1 MYTNKTP
8 NLELP
13 QWQLDDYLQPI
24 ADLNP
29 AFAKLDTS
37 ITESNT
43 KLSEALQK
51 VQELTQQVTEDMAAI
66 EQAKKDIQKNAT
78 DITDINQVLDGVKL
92 KEAEVDAALKQIG
105 LNVTKLFNNDLNIVR
120 DLTALV
126 DAETTRA
133 KAQEEIIDTKA
144 TSAAVAAAD
153 AQNLAETSKSFAEE
167 AKNSAAEAAQ
177 SASDSATQATQAQET
192 ATAVQENFNTNV
204 KPQVQEAKDAALAA
218 QQSAE
223 AANRQATLSAGYA
236 SNAARDAAT
245 ATETATSADEKATE
259 ALEKATQA
267 QTDAAQ
273 AKTDAQTASEQ
284 TTQAATSA
292 STAETKATEA
302 AASASTAEE
311 NATAAAADAES
322 AKQDAASAK
331 AEADA
336 AKLSADAA
344 AQSAASAEE
353 SAGTAATTSADA
365 MLKAETVETGFNQLK
380 DTEWPAYKEGI
391 DQSIEQLRGEIPTAE
406 SLAEDFVGK
415 TGAQEMEGPLT
426 INAIDSDGGLI
437 VKCDGQFGGISIT
450 DSTDTSNATTA
461 LSIAELQLSAPI
473 DSDNFYRIF
482 LNSQYVSG
490 TGILNVTTNTKNNT
504 TTTPTIIRGVADPIQ
519 LSDAATKKYV
529 DSLVTPLH
537 IVTAASIGTVYNNSI
552 TILLSESVNEVY
564 GGVGTIFTDT
574 IPIYF
579 SLDSN
584 NNGFMAFFEG
594 TFNKSG
600 TSITKIDNSIITL
613 SVTTIAQ
620 TVLST
625 AVKEASL
632 IFFVK

>member
-1 MYTNKTP
+1 MYSNKTP

-43 KLSEALQK
+43 KLSDALQK

-177 SASDSATQATQAQET
+177 SASDSAAQAAQAQET
-192 ATAVQENFNTNV
+192 AESVKQDFETNV
-204 KPQVQEAKDAALAA
+204 RPQVQEAKDAALAA

-273 AKTDAQTASEQ
+273 AKTDAQAATEQ
-284 TTQAATSA
+284 ATQAATSA
-292 STAETKATEA
+292 STAETKANEA

-311 NATAAAADAES
+311 NATTAAADAES

-365 MLKAETVETGFNQLK
+365 MLKAETVENGFNQLK
-380 DTEWPAYKEGI
+380 ETEWPAYKEGI
-391 DQSIEQLRGEIPTAE
+391 DQSIEQLRGDIPTAE
-406 SLAEDFVGK
+406 TFADDFVKKNPSSGQTVGNYFLSVKADNGYAVSLNPEGCVTIHREGK
-415 TGAQEMEGPLT
+415 DVRLF
-426 INAIDSDGGLI
+426 NDGI
-437 VKCDGQFGGISIT
+437 YT
-450 DSTDTSNATTA
+450 DFEHMR
-461 LSIAELQLSAPI
+461 L
-473 DSDNFYRIF
+473 
-482 LNSQYVSG
+482 G
-490 TGILNVTTNTKNNT
+490 TYKVA
-504 TTTPTIIRGVADPIQ
+504 TPTEDNH
-519 LSDAATKKYV
+519 AATKEYV
-529 DSLVTPLH
+529 DSKIKDLNIMRVISVGFSNENTFYVDAYKSTRTLILTMGIMANSAGEFVGMFVADDTYGYLH
-537 IVTAASIGTVYNNSI
+537 ILDASKNFKEVQLKYQSDNSTRHTFTMSSPVTNN
-552 TILLSESVNEVY
+552 
-564 GGVGTIFTDT
+564 
-574 IPIYF
+574 IPIIRVAGIYI
-579 SLDSN
+579 S
-584 NNGFMAFFEG
+584 
-594 TFNKSG
+594 
-600 TSITKIDNSIITL
+600 
-613 SVTTIAQ
+613 
-620 TVLST
+620 
-625 AVKEASL
+625 
-632 IFFVK
+632 

>member
-29 AFAKLDTS
+29 AFAKLDSSVSET
-37 ITESNT
+37 NT
-43 KLSEALQK
+43 KLAEALQK

-78 DITDINQVLDGVKL
+78 DITDINQVLNGVKL

-105 LNVTKLFNNDLNIVR
+105 LNVTKLFNNDLNIVK

-126 DAETTRA
+126 NAETTRA

-167 AKNSAAEAAQ
+167 AKNSAAEAAR

-192 ATAVQENFNTNV
+192 AESVKQDFETNV
-204 KPQVQEAKDAALAA
+204 RPQVQEAKDAALAA

-236 SNAARDAAT
+236 SNAARDAQT

-273 AKTDAQTASEQ
+273 AKTDTQTASEQ
-284 TTQAATSA
+284 ATQAATSA

-302 AASASTAEE
+302 AASANTAEE

-344 AQSAASAEE
+344 AQSAASADE

-365 MLKAETVETGFNQLK
+365 LLKAETVETEFNQLK
-380 DTEWPAYKEGI
+380 DTEWPSYKQGI
-391 DQSIEQLRGEIPTAE
+391 DQSIEQLR
-406 SLAEDFVGK
+406 EDTVNKSYVEENFLSK
-415 TGAQEMEGPLT
+415 TVAGAQYVNDLVIVGEDSNGVGVYPEGKIVIASANAAKDPHTYGPDGFYNVYNVEQNLYT
-426 INAIDSDGGLI
+426 LGNFKVASPIN
-437 VKCDGQFGGISIT
+437 
-450 DSTDTSNATTA
+450 
-461 LSIAELQLSAPI
+461 
-473 DSDNFYRIF
+473 DN
-482 LNSQYVSG
+482 
-490 TGILNVTTNTKNNT
+490 
-504 TTTPTIIRGVADPIQ
+504 
-519 LSDAATKKYV
+519 DAATKGYV
-529 DSLVTPLH
+529 DSHTAKLKSVFLDVCTINDNIKITFLRASISELVGGLLITQAMNDSSQPVMIYLTFDSESISGFLIDNDGTKYEAFGYNIITVNDDNITFKNPFTATPLQYGVH
-537 IVTAASIGTVYNNSI
+537 TVD
-552 TILLSESVNEVY
+552 TGMLLFYE
-564 GGVGTIFTDT
+564 
-574 IPIYF
+574 
-579 SLDSN
+579 
-584 NNGFMAFFEG
+584 
-594 TFNKSG
+594 
-600 TSITKIDNSIITL
+600 
-613 SVTTIAQ
+613 
-620 TVLST
+620 
-625 AVKEASL
+625 
-632 IFFVK
+632 

>member
-29 AFAKLDTS
+29 AFAKLDSSVSET
-37 ITESNT
+37 NT
-43 KLSEALQK
+43 KLAEALQK

-105 LNVTKLFNNDLNIVR
+105 LNVTKLFNNDLNIVK

-192 ATAVQENFNTNV
+192 ATSVQEDFNANV

-236 SNAARDAAT
+236 SNAARDAASMVDAANT
-245 ATETATSADEKATE
+245 ATETASTAKETADE
-259 ALEKATQA
+259 ALEKAKTAETNSSSALEQA
-267 QTDAAQ
+267 
-273 AKTDAQTASEQ
+273 
-284 TTQAATSA
+284 TQAAVSA
-292 STAETKATEA
+292 STAENKATEA
-302 AASASTAEE
+302 AASANTAEE
-311 NATAAAADAES
+311 NATTAAADAES

-336 AKLSADAA
+336 AKLSAEAA

-380 DTEWPAYKEGI
+380 ETEWPAYKEGI
-391 DQSIEQLRGEIPTAE
+391 DQSIVQLRGEIPSAE
-406 SLAEDFVGK
+406 SLASDFVEKNPNEVQIIKNHVLSVETNADGLAK
-415 TGAQEMEGPLT
+415 SAVELHPEGYVTLNPEEGNDVR
-426 INAIDSDGGLI
+426 IFSDGIYQSAERDTLVPYKVGEP
-437 VKCDGQFGGISIT
+437 T
-450 DSTDTSNATTA
+450 DQAH
-461 LSIAELQLSAPI
+461 
-473 DSDNFYRIF
+473 
-482 LNSQYVSG
+482 
-490 TGILNVTTNTKNNT
+490 
-504 TTTPTIIRGVADPIQ
+504 
-519 LSDAATKKYV
+519 AATKAYV
-529 DSLVTPLH
+529 DSQKNSFSLSYGGG
-537 IVTAASIGTVYNNSI
+537 TATDNLSYRLAELTEDSVDLFIFMVGTIKDTANTILFIGYNNIVLNDATVSSTIHAI
-552 TILLSESVNEVY
+552 TFDGSTQNTGSESVSISV
-564 GGVGTIFTDT
+564 TKT
-574 IPIYF
+574 
-579 SLDSN
+579 
-584 NNGFMAFFEG
+584 
-594 TFNKSG
+594 NKKLA
-600 TSITKIDNSIITL
+600 ITAPPNITL
-613 SVTTIAQ
+613 TNGIVIYA
-620 TVLST
+620 
-625 AVKEASL
+625 
-632 IFFVK
+632 

>member
-37 ITESNT
+37 ITESNM
-43 KLSEALQK
+43 KLSDALQK

-66 EQAKKDIQKNAT
+66 EQAKADIQKNAG

-153 AQNLAETSKSFAEE
+153 AQNLAETSKTFAEE

-192 ATAVQENFNTNV
+192 AESVKQDFETNV
-204 KPQVQEAKDAALAA
+204 RPQVQEAKDAALAA

-245 ATETATSADEKATE
+245 ATETATSADKKATE

-284 TTQAATSA
+284 ATQAATSA

-302 AASASTAEE
+302 AASASTAEAS
-311 NATAAAADAES
+311 ATTAAADAES

-365 MLKAETVETGFNQLK
+365 MLKAEAVETGFNQLK

-391 DQSIEQLRGEIPTAE
+391 DQSIEQLRGEIST
-406 SLAEDFVGK
+406 AEDFVGK
-415 TGAQEMEGPLT
+415 TDAQEMEGPLT
-426 INAIDSDGGLI
+426 INNTMGSHGGLVI
-437 VKCDGQFGGISIT
+437 NNDGMFGGVTIT
-450 DSTDTSNATTA
+450 NSNDTSNAETT
-461 LSIAELQLSAPI
+461 LSQGELMLSAPI
-473 DSDNFYRIF
+473 DSDDYCRVF
-482 LNSQYVSG
+482 LNAEYKNGV
-490 TGILNVTTNTKNNT
+490 GILDIATNTKSNVYVSSTN
-504 TTTPTIIRGVADPIQ
+504 IRGVADPIQ
-519 LSDAATKKYV
+519 NIDAANKKYV
-529 DSLVTPLH
+529 DSKIKDLNITPVIGARISEENKFYVTTHSSDYKL
-537 IVTAASIGTVYNNSI
+537 IATMGILTNSVGEFVGMFAANDMTGCLYIFDTDKKFKNIGLTYQSTNSTEHLFNMSAPI
-552 TILLSESVNEVY
+552 TGY
-564 GGVGTIFTDT
+564 DGTIKAVG
-574 IPIYF
+574 IYV
-579 SLDSN
+579 
-584 NNGFMAFFEG
+584 G
-594 TFNKSG
+594 
-600 TSITKIDNSIITL
+600 
-613 SVTTIAQ
+613 
-620 TVLST
+620 
-625 AVKEASL
+625 
-632 IFFVK
+632 